1 MTKAETKYEELRN
14 IPSDCNMH
22 LETIRK
28 YVSVG
33 DLVVE
38 LGVRHVVSTWA
49 LLANKPKALVSVD
62 IIRPPEDRLEEAVEA
77 ALEQGTKFEFIH
89 QDSIVIDLAS
99 PIDVLFI
106 DTLHLYSHI
115 VKELW
120 RHSHNVQKYIIFHD
134 YLIPEVSACIHDFL
148 YNTEWDWA
156 EINGE
161 GTGLAVLKRVR

>member
-1 MTKAETKYEELRN
+1 MTKAEQKYKELKN
-14 IPSDCNMH
+14 IPSDSNMH
-22 LETIRK
+22 FETIRK
-28 YVSVG
+28 YVSEG

-62 IIRPPEDRLEEAVEA
+62 IVMPPKDRLEEAARA
-77 ALEQGTKFEFIH
+77 AQEQGTQFKFIQ
-89 QDSIVIDLAS
+89 QDSIVIDLDT
-99 PIDVLFI
+99 PVDVLFI

-120 RHSHNVQKYIIFHD
+120 RHSHNVKKHIIFHD

-148 YNTEWDWA
+148 YDTQWKWS

-161 GTGLAVLKRVR
+161 GTGLAVVSRV